1 MANVCVLRLES
12 KSRPAGAEAGAV
24 HRARINKK
32 FTVEITATRLGIFC
46 EWIPEVP
53 RKLSRTEFERY
64 RRARHEAVVEL
75 ANKYGVTIA
84 IIEA

>member
-1 MANVCVLRLES
+1 MSCVTDSASQS
-12 KSRPAGAEAGAV
+12 KRRAAGAEAGAV

-53 RKLSRTEFERY
+53 RAQPNEVMVLSPEG
-64 RRARHEAVVEL
+64 ADAL
-75 ANKYGVTIA
+75 IG
-84 IIEA
+84 

>member
-1 MANVCVLRLES
+1 MSDIAVSAPQS
-12 KSRPAGAEAGAV
+12 KPRPAGAEAGAV

-84 IIEA
+84 IIEV